1 MFYVIPKFIFLVT
14 VASHWSLFWANP
26 VHILPSCF
34 LSIHFN
40 IIITSTP
47 RLSKWLFTF
56 RFWTGTVF
64 TLCHMLYLFHL
75 LCTPLFDK
83 LDNIWWEIQVT
94 DFLVRL
100 FYKQTLTLSGKLRS
114 FEWQIF
120 KMFKKNVVLSSTES
134 VIMDF
139 FGLRDPEDEGTML
152 HRNTGKYSP
161 FGTV

>member
-100 FYKQTLTLSGKLRS
+100 FTNKLSRFLESYAVSSGKYLRCL
-114 FEWQIF
+114 
-120 KMFKKNVVLSSTES
+120 KKNVVLSSTES